1 MRLLRIQP
9 KRWSAIII
17 MIATAFTYLEMSNAA
32 QETTEQTETANI
44 EMTFSGR
51 GSEETEP
58 FTVKDGWKIQWETE
72 SPSFKLS
79 AHGSAQRPYV
89 GSTNERE
96 KILQWFESVQPIV
109 LANTSDSKGTA
120 FHPFGGTF
128 FLKIVADGQ
137 WSIYLKTIPDT
148 KDYLDVPYT
157 GAP

>member
-1 MRLLRIQP
+1 MM
-9 KRWSAIII
+9 IISTVFI
-17 MIATAFTYLEMSNAA
+17 CPEMSNAA
-32 QETTEQTETANI
+32 QETTELRKTQVI
-44 EMTFSGR
+44 EMTFSGT
-51 GSEETEP
+51 GPEETEA
-58 FTVKDGWKIQWETE
+58 FIVKDGWKIQWETK

-89 GSTNERE
+89 GQTNERE
-96 KILQWFESVQPIV
+96 RVLQWFESVQPIV

-128 FLKIVADGQ
+128 FLKIVANGP

>member
-1 MRLLRIQP
+1 MMSLAMTFN
-9 KRWSAIII
+9 SS
-17 MIATAFTYLEMSNAA
+17 EMSNAA
-32 QETTEQTETANI
+32 QETIEHTKTPTI
-44 EMTFSGR
+44 EMTFSGT
-51 GSEETEP
+51 GEKETEP

-79 AHGSAQRPYV
+79 AHGTAQRPYI

-109 LANTSDSKGTA
+109 LANTNDAKGTA

-128 FLKIVADGQ
+128 SLKIIADGP
-137 WSIYLKTIPDT
+137 WRIYLKTMPDT
-148 KDYLDVPYT
+148 KDYLNVPYT

>member
-1 MRLLRIQP
+1 M
-9 KRWSAIII
+9 
-17 MIATAFTYLEMSNAA
+17 MIASPFNYSDLSRAA
-32 QETTEQTETANI
+32 QETPEHTKTPNI
-44 EMTFSGR
+44 EMTFSGT
-51 GSEETEP
+51 GGKETEP
-58 FTVKDGWKIQWETE
+58 FTLKDGWKIQWETE
-72 SPSFKLS
+72 SPTFKLS
-79 AHGSAQRPYV
+79 AHGTAQRPYV

-109 LANTSDSKGTA
+109 LANTTESKGTA

-128 FLKIVADGQ
+128 SLKIVADGP